1 MEEQDDVAATADI
14 NQLTNVTKLK
24 GNKSI
29 ELEVFL
35 LLSLAKACVVIV
47 DFVVDAY

>member
-1 MEEQDDVAATADI
+1 MTADI

-35 LLSLAKACVVIV
+35 LLSLVKACVVVV
-47 DFVVDAY
+47 DFVVDAC